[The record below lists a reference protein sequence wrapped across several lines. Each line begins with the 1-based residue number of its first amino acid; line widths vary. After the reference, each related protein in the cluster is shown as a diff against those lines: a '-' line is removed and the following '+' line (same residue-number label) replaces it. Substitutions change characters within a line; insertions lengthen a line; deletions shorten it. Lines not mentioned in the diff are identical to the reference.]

1 MKMVE
6 KTKQMGV
13 PVLIFDDKDVLIGF
27 GAEKIDELLKKNKIS

>member
-6 KTKQMGV
+6 RTKQMGV

-27 GAEKIDELLKKNKIS
+27 STDKIDELLTKNNIS